1 MSNSNDA
8 INLERLE
15 TIGDSFLKYAITT
28 FLFCQNPNIHEGKLS
43 HLRSK
48 QVSNLNLYMLGQAR
62 GLGQA
67 MVATKFEPHDNW
79 LPPCYHV
86 PRELEQALIQSGV
99 PPSYWNMADLPQ
111 VQEMS
116 QEEICRVLKEK
127 CGSVVL
133 DKQSSD
139 KEIQSIPSFIPYNLL
154 TQHSIPDKSIAD
166 CVEAL
171 IGAYLISCGPRGALL
186 FMTWLGVEVLPKD
199 AAGSPQSLQSPPS
212 PLIVTPA
219 ISAPERHLHYLLD
232 GYNKF
237 EHMIGYVWRDKAYLL
252 QAFSHASFYPNRLT
266 DCYQRLEFLG
276 DAVLDYLITRHL
288 YQVRFLLLYI
298 VSLP

>member
-28 FLFCQNPNIHEGKLS
+28 YLFCQHPNIHEGKLS

-48 QVSNLNLYMLGQAR
+48 QVSNLNLFLQGAAR
-62 GLGQA
+62 GLGEC
-67 MVATKFEPHDNW
+67 MIATKFEPHDNW

-99 PPSYWNMADLPQ
+99 PSSYWNMADLPQ
-111 VQEMS
+111 VDTMTQD
-116 QEEICRVLKEK
+116 QICSILREK
-127 CGSVVL
+127 CGAII
-133 DKQSSD
+133 DQRPD
-139 KEIQSIPSFIPYNLL
+139 QDPQSIPSFIPYNLL

-186 FMTWLGVEVLPKD
+186 FMTWLGVEVLPTNES
-199 AAGSPQSLQSPPS
+199 GRPEHLQSPPS
-212 PLIVTPA
+212 PLIRLTS
-219 ISAPERHLHYLLD
+219 IPEPEKHLLYLLD

-288 YQVRFLLLYI
+288 YQVRVLI
-298 VSLP
+298 